1 MDEYLEGI
9 INRPPPAPLADP
21 EPFVV
26 IQLDGPPMGKG
37 RPKFSGGD
45 PFVRVYTP
53 AKTVKYENALKA
65 AGIEAMAGKE
75 PIDGPIS
82 VVVYAYMPIP
92 ESWSKTKKAA
102 ALCGDIMPTTKP
114 DFDNIS
120 KMLDGLN
127 SYPKRF
133 KGDREKRPLVW
144 RDDAII
150 VAYQFLKQYSD
161 RPRLHITVW
170 RWE

>member
-1 MDEYLEGI
+1 MG
-9 INRPPPAPLADP
+9 DP

-26 IQLDGPPMGKG
+26 IQLMGPPLGKG
-37 RPKFSGGD
+37 RPKFSSAGQ
-45 PFVRVYTP
+45 FVRVYTP

-65 AGIEAMAGKE
+65 AGIAAMTGKQ

-92 ESWSKTKKAA
+92 QSWSRAKKAA
-102 ALCGDIMPTTKP
+102 AMAGDIMPTTKP
-114 DFDNIS
+114 DFDNIT

-127 SYPKRF
+127 SHPKRF

-144 RDDAII
+144 RDDAIV

-161 RPRLHITVW
+161 QPRLEITVW
-170 RWE
+170 SWE